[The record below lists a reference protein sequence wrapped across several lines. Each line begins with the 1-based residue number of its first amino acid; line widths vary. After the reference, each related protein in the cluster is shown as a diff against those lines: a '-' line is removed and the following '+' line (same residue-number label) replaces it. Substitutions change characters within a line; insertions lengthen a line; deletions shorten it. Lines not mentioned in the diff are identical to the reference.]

1 MKVFAG
7 LSVFIMLFFTS
18 CGKDE
23 SLIPDV
29 PVNLNIP
36 VNDFRISG
44 LTTIAGKVI
53 ILEGHGVAGLILYS
67 RLSDRVIV
75 AYDRCST
82 VNPEKK
88 NKLDLVGGSI
98 VEDKASG
105 AQFNLEDG
113 SAVKAPASRS
123 LKRYGVSN
131 NGSTISVYN

>member
-7 LSVFIMLFFTS
+7 LSVFMMLFFTS

-88 NKLDLVGGSI
+88 NKLDLLAGSI

-113 SAVKAPASRS
+113 SAVKAPATRS
-123 LKRYGVSN
+123 LKRYGVSS

>member
-1 MKVFAG
+1 MKVFKG
-7 LSVFIMLFFTS
+7 LAVLVILFFTS

-29 PVNLNIP
+29 PVNLNVPI
-36 VNDFRISG
+36 NDFRISG
-44 LTTIAGKVI
+44 LTTTAGKVI

-67 RLSDRVIV
+67 RLSDKVIV

-88 NKLDLVGGSI
+88 NKLDLLAGSI

-113 SAVKAPASRS
+113 SAVKAPATRS
-123 LKRYGVSN
+123 LKRYGVSIN
-131 NGSTISVYN
+131 AGTISVYN